1 MTTEVFAVVLT
12 HDQPELLARV
22 TAALSN
28 QTIKPSRVLIVD
40 TSKSSD
46 AQASNFESIKLPSK
60 TGFADAIEAA
70 VSKAGNEDFIW
81 ILHDDSIP
89 VADTLE
95 KLLREV
101 ELSPSLGVVG
111 PKQLDLENPKIIKQ
125 LGLTL
130 TKSWRLLSRV
140 KDEFDQGQHD
150 RSQDALAVGTAGALI
165 RLSVYKELSGFNSK
179 APVFAQDV
187 DFSLRARLAGHRVAV
202 APEARISHGM
212 YSLAGK
218 RPLSWLG
225 GPVSVALRRAELHLM
240 LSFLNPIAFLALWL
254 FLIPLSVLNSVLLLF
269 LKRGRAIPS
278 ELAASAIT
286 FFSLTDLLGSRSK
299 IKKTTNQNFKSLA
312 SLLATRQEVKAANR
326 RSRDLMASE
335 QLIRAHAMGVEASV
349 KTSNVSTWW
358 WAIGI
363 AALNVLWLPTN
374 VAVTGRGLLPL
385 GDSWP
390 EIFANAGSQ
399 NIPSG
404 LSVITQSDPWHWVL
418 AIFSAPFFFAPSLAI
433 ALMLF
438 LSTAIAFLGA
448 HQLAQLV
455 TSKPFAKIVTGIGYA
470 LWPALTIS
478 IQETR
483 ISQVIALTLLPW
495 LLASLA
501 KLLQLGSNQKLLI
514 GSPWRQVG
522 ISALLFATVSA
533 SSPILGVAV
542 LIGMLGFGMA
552 RPKQLLKVLF
562 VPGLAL
568 AWWLPLLATNL
579 EPKELAKLLLDPGV
593 LLPNEL
599 SGNFVFFGYQFD
611 SLDSSLLV
619 AIPVVILA
627 MIGLVAFLAKNLATS
642 VSLWLVA
649 LLALGSTYVA
659 TGISFDF
666 GSGPIGILP
675 FATLGLFG
683 LALWLLAAH
692 LMEQNQ
698 RASVPLAWALV
709 FFAILPSITHFVIS
723 PPSVKY
729 TDGRIVPSIIQ
740 AEAKAGSML
749 NTLVLAKPDSA
760 VVAEVFSGDG
770 TKLHELTTSYYFS
783 LSEQV
788 SQNPKYEKLGQLVA
802 NLVSANGSLL
812 SEDLGQLNIGY
823 ILVNPK
829 NRDLQL
835 ALDSTNELESIG
847 ETDFGQLWKVREA
860 TFLQQQRGFDFGFI
874 KGSQLALL
882 GFYILLA
889 LPTGSARRR
898 RSGTSEIF
906 ADVEENN

>member
-22 TAALSN
+22 LDSLSK
-28 QTIKPSRVLIVD
+28 QTVKPSKVLIVD
-40 TSKSSD
+40 TSKSPENQSG
-46 AQASNFESIKLPSK
+46 NFESIKLPSR
-60 TGFADAIEAA
+60 TGYADAIETA
-70 VSKAGNEDFIW
+70 VSKAGTEDFIW
-81 ILHDDSIP
+81 LLHDDSIP
-89 VADTLE
+89 FEDTLE

-165 RLSVYKELSGFNSK
+165 RLSVYKELSGFNAK
-179 APVFAQDV
+179 APVLAQDV

-202 APEARISHGM
+202 APEAKVSHGM

-225 GPVSVALRRAELHLM
+225 GPVSIALRRAELHLM
-240 LSFLNPIAFLALWL
+240 LSLINPIAFISLWL
-254 FLIPLSVLNSVLLLF
+254 FLIPLSVFNSVLLLF
-269 LKRGRAIPS
+269 LKRGRSIPA

-286 FFSLTDLLGSRSK
+286 FFSFPKLLGSRSK

-326 RSRDLMASE
+326 RSRDLIASE
-335 QLIRAHAMGVEASV
+335 QLIRAHALGVETSA
-349 KTSNVSTWW
+349 KTSSGSMWW

-374 VAVTGRGLLPL
+374 LAVTGKGLLPL

-390 EIFANAGSQ
+390 AIFANAGSQ
-399 NIPSG
+399 NISSG
-404 LSVITQSDPWHWVL
+404 LSMVTQSDPWHWVL
-418 AIFSAPFFFAPSLAI
+418 AIISAPFFFAPSLSI
-433 ALMLF
+433 ALSLF

-448 HQLAQLV
+448 YRLAELV
-455 TSKPFAKIVTGIGYA
+455 TQKHFARIVAAIGYA

-478 IQETR
+478 IQDTR
-483 ISQVIALTLLPW
+483 ITQVIALALLPW

-501 KLLQLGSNQKLLI
+501 NLLQLGTNQKLMI
-514 GSPWRQVG
+514 GSTWRQVG
-522 ISALLFATVSA
+522 TSALLYAGVSA

-542 LIGMLGFGMA
+542 LIALLGFGLA

-568 AWWLPLLATNL
+568 AWWLPLLASNL
-579 EPKELAKLLLDPGV
+579 EPRAMARLLLDPGV

-599 SGNFVFFGYQFD
+599 SGNFAFFGYQFD
-611 SLDSSLLV
+611 SLDTSLLV
-619 AIPVVILA
+619 AVPVVVLLL
-627 MIGLVAFLAKNLATS
+627 IGLLGFLARNLATS
-642 VSLWLVA
+642 ISLWLVA
-649 LLALGSTYVA
+649 LLALGSTFVA

-666 GSGPIGILP
+666 GSGPIGVLP

-698 RASVPLAWALV
+698 RASVPVAWALV
-709 FFAILPSITHFVIS
+709 FFAILPSLSHFVIS
-723 PPSVKY
+723 PPEVKY

-740 AEAKAGSML
+740 AEAKAGSTL
-749 NTLVLAKPDSA
+749 NTLVLAKPDA
-760 VVAEVFSGDG
+760 DVIAEVFSGDG
-770 TKLHELTTSYYFS
+770 TKLHELTTSYYFA
-783 LSEQV
+783 LSEQASV
-788 SQNPKYEKLGQLVA
+788 SQNYEKLGQVVS

-829 NRDLQL
+829 NRDLQM

-860 TFLQQQRGFDFGFI
+860 TFIQQQQGFDFGFI

-882 GFYILLA
+882 GFYIVLA
-889 LPTGSARRR
+889 LPTGAARRK
-898 RSGTSEIF
+898 RSGASEIF